1 MRRFELVAVDVSASD
16 IRRHMRQ
23 TDLDNPPSE
32 EELNFLTELTF
43 RFVPTA
49 KALEAYANAMIG
61 EPGVN

>member
-1 MRRFELVAVDVSASD
+1 
-16 IRRHMRQ
+16 MRQ
-23 TDLDNPPSE
+23 TDLDSPPSE